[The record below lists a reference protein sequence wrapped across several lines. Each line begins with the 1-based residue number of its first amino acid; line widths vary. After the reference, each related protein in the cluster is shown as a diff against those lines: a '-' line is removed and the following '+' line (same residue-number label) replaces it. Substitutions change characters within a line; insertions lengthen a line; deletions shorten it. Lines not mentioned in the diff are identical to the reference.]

1 MGELILCNQM
11 LAALPYYIDNASINV
26 YSLEELCYYIEN
38 NVYLLEPDF
47 MNEELCNWIS
57 KELNM
62 FEVAD
67 QLREICRQNGTL
79 SEFVTCIL
87 KQSGY
92 LRPNEIARI
101 AQIRK
106 EMESKSDYECGKMK
120 ADRYVENHRY
130 ISAIYEYRRLI
141 EMEEQQNEVLTG
153 NVWHNLG
160 KAYAGLFLFQ
170 EAAVCLR
177 RAYELNQNPE
187 SLRECL
193 YACRCMRDEKN
204 FRMIAKEGGLSE
216 EECISLGRELTE
228 LSRMDDIKAFEEQVS
243 ELFEMGSK
251 TEIYQ
256 MVDNWKDIYRKNC
269 RI

>member
-11 LAALPYYIDNASINV
+11 LAALPYYIEDISVNI

-47 MNEELCNWIS
+47 MNEELCNWID
-57 KELNM
+57 KELKLVQ
-62 FEVAD
+62 VAE
-67 QLREICRQNGTL
+67 QLREICRQKGSL
-79 SEFVTCIL
+79 AEFLTCIL

-92 LRPNEIARI
+92 LRQDQIAQI

-120 ADRYVENHRY
+120 ADRYVENKRY

-141 EMEEQQNEVLTG
+141 EMEEQPNEVLAG

-160 KAYAGLFLFQ
+160 KAYAGLFLFK

-204 FRMIAKEGGLSE
+204 FRMIAQEGGLGE
-216 EECISLGRELTE
+216 EDCISLGRELTE
-228 LSRMDDIKAFEEQVS
+228 LSRMEDIREFEERVN
-243 ELFEMGSK
+243 ELFEMGNK
-251 TEIYQ
+251 TEICRI
-256 MVDNWKDIYRKNC
+256 VDGWKNTYRKNC
-269 RI
+269 KI

>member
-1 MGELILCNQM
+1 MGDLILCKQM
-11 LAALPYYIDNASINV
+11 LAALPYYIDEASIHV

-47 MNEELCNWIS
+47 MNEELCNWIG
-57 KELNM
+57 KELKLTTLS
-62 FEVAD
+62 E
-67 QLREICRQNGTL
+67 QLREICRQNGSL
-79 SEFVTCIL
+79 SEFVICIL
-87 KQSGY
+87 RESGY
-92 LRPNEIARI
+92 LRPDQIAEIGR
-101 AQIRK
+101 IRK

-130 ISAIYEYRRLI
+130 ISAIYEYRRLL

-170 EAAVCLR
+170 EAAVCLH
-177 RAYELNQNPE
+177 RAYELNQNKE

-204 FRMIAKEGGLSE
+204 FRMIAQKEGLSE
-216 EECISLGRELTE
+216 EECLTISRELTGF
-228 LSRMDDIKAFEEQVS
+228 SQMDDIKVFEEQVR
-243 ELFEMGSK
+243 ELFEMNQQ

-256 MVDNWKDIYRKNC
+256 LVDDWKDTYRKKC